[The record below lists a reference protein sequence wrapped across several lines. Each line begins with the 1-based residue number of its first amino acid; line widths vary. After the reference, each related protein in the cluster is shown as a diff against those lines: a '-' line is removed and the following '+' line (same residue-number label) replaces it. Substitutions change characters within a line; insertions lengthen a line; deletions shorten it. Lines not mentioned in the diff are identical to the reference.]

1 MSEETPIEEV
11 AEEAPKK
18 EKRVKKEE
26 PKEAPAPKR
35 ENPIP
40 GSPEIDDL
48 FPGDEGYRYGT
59 AFEMIVERINDLED
73 EIKELHELRR
83 NIAAVQPKAKPLDS
97 VEMWQSQQ
105 AIQRRLKAEEDD
117 RKLKV
122 QAVLREMKLL

>member
-11 AEEAPKK
+11 AAEEAAPKK
-18 EKRVKKEE
+18 ENRAK
-26 PKEAPAPKR
+26 APKR

-48 FPGDEGYRYGT
+48 FPGDEGYRFGT

-83 NIAAVQPKAKPLDS
+83 KIAAVQPKAKQLDS

-105 AIQRRLKAEEDD
+105 AIQRRLKAEEDE

>member
-11 AEEAPKK
+11 ATKEAAPKK
-18 EKRVKKEE
+18 EKRV
-26 PKEAPAPKR
+26 KEAPAPKR

-48 FPGDEGYRYGT
+48 YPGDEGYRYGT

-83 NIAAVQPKAKPLDS
+83 SIAAVQPKAKPMDS

-105 AIQRRLKAEEDD
+105 AIQRRLKAEEDE